1 MKSLGESSRGIT
13 PGFQKPF
20 LPEGPST
27 SSNKGKTQTRNKEKT
42 QTRLTYSARQYKFG
56 LSLWKQVFQDVT
68 LFDDTVTENIRMG
81 RLGATDEEVRA
92 AARAAHCEEF
102 FIRRLPQG

>member
-13 PGFQKPF
+13 PGFRKPF

-27 SSNKGKTQTRNKEKT
+27 SSNKGKTQTR
-42 QTRLTYSARQYKFG
+42 LTYSARQYKFG
-56 LSLWKQVFQDVT
+56 LSLLKQVFQDVT

-81 RLGATDEEVRA
+81 RLGATDEKVRA